1 MVDTTN
7 TILAAADVA
16 EYYIY
21 KSIDDQSSNTSDWE
35 IDVDK
40 LGKEPDILDKMDQNL
55 IINSDTGTGK
65 TTLVKE
71 YIKDRRCNVLSIVS
85 RISLADEQ
93 HLSLYR
99 SWY

>member
-1 MVDTTN
+1 MRKIDKIWNSLEQRKRNGNMIDVTN

-40 LGKEPDILDKMDQNL
+40 LGKQPDILDK
-55 IINSDTGTGK
+55 
-65 TTLVKE
+65 
-71 YIKDRRCNVLSIVS
+71 IKPEFDN
-85 RISLADEQ
+85 
-93 HLSLYR
+93 
-99 SWY
+99 

>member
-21 KSIDDQSSNTSDWE
+21 KSIDDQSSNASDWE

-40 LGKEPDILDKMDQNL
+40 LGKEPDILDKMD
-55 IINSDTGTGK
+55 I
-65 TTLVKE
+65 
-71 YIKDRRCNVLSIVS
+71 
-85 RISLADEQ
+85 RI
-93 HLSLYR
+93 
-99 SWY
+99 